1 MAESFASIGLPKWL
15 VEALS
20 SMKINTPTNIQ
31 KGTIPKI
38 LEGYDCIGGAKTGS
52 GKTIAFGAPMLA
64 KWSEDPCGI
73 FGVIL
78 TPTRELA
85 MQIADQFAALGSTI
99 NLKVALVI
107 GGESII
113 EQSNQI
119 KECPHFIIA
128 TPGRL
133 AHIISE
139 HPEDVRGLKRVK
151 FMVLDEADRLLTD
164 TFSEDL
170 SVCLEGLPASNK
182 RQTLLFTATV
192 TDAVRSLKDRPV
204 PEGKLPVFLH
214 ELDKIDD
221 VTVPAKLYLGYILTP
236 FLVKESVLHNLLVN
250 DDFKDSTAIVFV
262 NRSETAEIL
271 RRVLRH
277 LEIRVTSLHSE
288 MPQSERTNSLH
299 RFRAGAARVLVATDL
314 ASRGLDIP
322 SVELVINFDIPRD
335 PDDFIHRVGR
345 TARAGRKGESIS
357 LITPNDLNRIVAIED
372 RINRKT
378 EEYSNISDN
387 SLIKKSLKT
396 TTSAKIEAKMEM
408 DREGFGER
416 KRYLKKRANAGVYDL
431 ETGLT
436 TYKVAPSTD
445 KPSKKSNKKSKK
457 AKN

>member
-1 MAESFASIGLPKWL
+1 MSTFH
-15 VEALS
+15 
-20 SMKINTPTNIQ
+20 
-31 KGTIPKI
+31 
-38 LEGYDCIGGAKTGS
+38 YRHS
-52 GKTIAFGAPMLA
+52 G
-64 KWSEDPCGI
+64 
-73 FGVIL
+73 
-78 TPTRELA
+78 
-85 MQIADQFAALGSTI
+85 
-99 NLKVALVI
+99 
-107 GGESII
+107 
-113 EQSNQI
+113 
-119 KECPHFIIA
+119 
-128 TPGRL
+128 
-133 AHIISE
+133 
-139 HPEDVRGLKRVK
+139 
-151 FMVLDEADRLLTD
+151 LLTD

-170 SVCLEGLPASNK
+170 SVCLESLPASNK

-204 PEGKLPVFLH
+204 PEGKLPVLLH

-221 VTVPAKLYLGYILTP
+221 VTVPAKLFLGYILTP

-357 LITPNDLNRIVAIED
+357 LITPNDLNRIVAIEA
-372 RINRKT
+372 RINH
-378 EEYSNISDN
+378 
-387 SLIKKSLKT
+387 
-396 TTSAKIEAKMEM
+396 
-408 DREGFGER
+408 
-416 KRYLKKRANAGVYDL
+416 
-431 ETGLT
+431 
-436 TYKVAPSTD
+436 
-445 KPSKKSNKKSKK
+445 
-457 AKN
+457 